1 MDGVWLLFVYIQFNQ
16 SKSKPIQPRNSNLIY
31 IQFPDLKTK
40 RKRKKKTKQNKIKTS
55 TLLVMGTRPI
65 SLMVADF
72 SLPSLHS
79 VPSLFTILPRFWVCK
94 IVLSNFLISPCA
106 HRLSLFHRLSVFL
119 TQNTNLLIRTKSDR
133 KYQS

>member
-31 IQFPDLKTK
+31 IQFPDLK
-40 RKRKKKTKQNKIKTS
+40 RKGKGKKKNKTKTL

-72 SLPSLHS
+72 SLPSPHS

-94 IVLSNFLISPCA
+94 IVLSNFLISPRA

-119 TQNTNLLIRTKSDR
+119 TQNTNLLIITKSDP
-133 KYQS
+133 KYQSKS

>member
-1 MDGVWLLFVYIQFNQ
+1 MDGIWLLFVYIQFNQ

-40 RKRKKKTKQNKIKTS
+40 RKRKKKKQNKIKTS

-72 SLPSLHS
+72 SLPSPHS

-94 IVLSNFLISPCA
+94 IVLSNFLISPRA

-119 TQNTNLLIRTKSDR
+119 TQNTNLLIRTKSDP